1 MRLAPELKIIGKQ
14 TEQGLNMEY
23 IFILTEEKKS
33 QHNIWCSMERAAEWS
48 QALTLSYNLEQIII
62 LLCILSFYDV
72 IKQVQWMT
80 VTM

>member
-23 IFILTEEKKS
+23 IFNLTEDKKS

-48 QALTLSYNLEQIII
+48 QALTLCPISLKKS
-62 LLCILSFYDV
+62 LFFCGS
-72 IKQVQWMT
+72 
-80 VTM
+80 